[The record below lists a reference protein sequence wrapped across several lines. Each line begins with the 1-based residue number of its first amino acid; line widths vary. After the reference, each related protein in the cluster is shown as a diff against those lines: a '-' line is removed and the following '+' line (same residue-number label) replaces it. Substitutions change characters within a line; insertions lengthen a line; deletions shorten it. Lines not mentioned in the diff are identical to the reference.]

1 MQPPWLPMAVGSHVT
16 VTLSRVLPTRPG
28 DRSVAQMK
36 PWDVTG
42 EGLMKGLRATGCTA
56 WQTTKGRTERILQ
69 KVVVAVCVCVCV
81 CVTSASANMQAP
93 GGATSGWSESGA
105 FAARVATPAPGPGRK
120 WAESHDFNTFLNF
133 IVFYFWK
140 ILARMVISI
149 LFAE

>member
-1 MQPPWLPMAVGSHVT
+1 
-16 VTLSRVLPTRPG
+16 
-28 DRSVAQMK
+28 
-36 PWDVTG
+36 
-42 EGLMKGLRATGCTA
+42 
-56 WQTTKGRTERILQ
+56 
-69 KVVVAVCVCVCV
+69 
-81 CVTSASANMQAP
+81 MQAP